1 MLAND
6 SFNSQN
12 FINQTVDHGPKPFVV
27 NINEATIHNNNYR
40 TTLWTGKHL
49 QLTVM
54 SILPNEDIGLEA
66 HHDHDQFLRV
76 EAGQGLVR
84 MGDTKE
90 NLYFNQ
96 PIYDDSAIFVP
107 AGTWHNVIN
116 TGNVALKIYSI
127 YAPPEHAPGTIH
139 PTKEIA
145 LASERRFPNS
155 VPTANNY
162 PY

>member
-1 MLAND
+1 MNY
-6 SFNSQN
+6 SFSKPNL
-12 FINQTVDHGPKPFVV
+12 ITQTVDHGPKPFVV
-27 NINEATIHNNNYR
+27 NINEATIYNDNYR

-54 SILPNEDIGLEA
+54 SILPGDDIGLEV

-84 MGDTKE
+84 MGDSKE
-90 NLYFNQ
+90 NLYFSH
-96 PIYDDSAIFVP
+96 PVYDDSAIFVP
-107 AGTWHNVIN
+107 AGVWHNVIN
-116 TGNVALKIYSI
+116 TGNTPLKVYSI
-127 YAPPEHAPGTIH
+127 YAPPEHAFGTVH

-145 LASERRFPNS
+145 HAAEARFSYAVPITNS
-155 VPTANNY
+155 Y